1 MFLESG
7 DDGEAEE
14 GFVVTGEWTFCAFSY
29 FCLGGCCLLYVEK
42 AIMIVR
48 KARKPKGT
56 KETVWNGHEWG
67 VWMRK
72 EWPVAGLASCKSA
85 TYLLARE
92 ELVDDQWERDK

>member
-1 MFLESG
+1 VGVLCLFLFLPRG
-7 DDGEAEE
+7 
-14 GFVVTGEWTFCAFSY
+14 
-29 FCLGGCCLLYVEK
+29 LLSKIEEK